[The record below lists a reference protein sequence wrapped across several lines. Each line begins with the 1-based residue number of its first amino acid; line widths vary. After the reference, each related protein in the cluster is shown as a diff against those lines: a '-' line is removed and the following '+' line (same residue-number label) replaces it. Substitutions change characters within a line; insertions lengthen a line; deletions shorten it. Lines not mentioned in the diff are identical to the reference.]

1 MLVISPLRGGPT
13 AVVFSLA
20 LVVAVVASWLVV
32 APAGA
37 APLGTTPIG
46 SITGRV
52 TAQTADGSMV
62 PSSAGR
68 LTAVSP
74 GTTPEEVPVPSLE
87 RRPDGTFTFTGVT
100 PGRWYVTLEAP
111 YPGPYRYG
119 SPRFWVDVPADGSA
133 ASVGDLPLLL
143 SQLLSGQVSAVVD
156 GRTAPLPYARVT
168 IWWKNPA
175 TGAYA
180 DEGYESTASEDGRWE
195 FPLLRPGTYR
205 LSFGDGSSQSSRV
218 HDDLYWPAGR
228 RFADAEDIVIGPG
241 QKITGLDVVLTERT
255 FTTTR
260 VAGDDRFGTG
270 AAVLSSPWGFPS
282 TNGATPRVP
291 VLYVAN
297 GLNFPDALSAGP
309 AAAHEGGA
317 LAMTDR
323 DALPAATVAVIERL
337 APERIVVVGGP
348 AAVSAQVYE
357 QLASWQPAITRL
369 GGADRYETSRLVARH
384 SFLGS
389 STGERIYLATG
400 EAFPDALAAGPA
412 AHRDDAPVV
421 LVRGAQSAADAP
433 TRALMVELGKA
444 RAILVGGT
452 ASISRAYEASLV
464 EEEPS
469 LVTERRA
476 GVDRYETA
484 AALVGG
490 DSETIFVAS
499 GRGFADA
506 LVAGAVAAREGASLV
521 LSERDCVPPATE
533 RAVLDARVFEVVL
546 VGGPAVLGA
555 ANEVPLAVCGR

>member
-1 MLVISPLRGGPT
+1 MLVISPLRGGSS
-13 AVVFSLA
+13 AVVFSLV
-20 LVVAVVASWLVV
+20 LVLAVIASWLVA

-37 APLGTTPIG
+37 APLGTTPTG

-52 TAQTADGSMV
+52 IAQTADGSMV

-74 GTTPEEVPVPSLE
+74 RTNSEQVPVPSLE
-87 RRPDGTFTFTGVT
+87 RRPDGTFTFTGVL

-111 YPGPYRYG
+111 NPGPYRYG
-119 SPRFWVDVPADGSA
+119 SPRFWVDVPAEGPV
-133 ASVGDLPLLL
+133 ASVGDLQLIL

-156 GRTAPLPYARVT
+156 GRTVPLPYADVT

-175 TGAYA
+175 TGAYK
-180 DEGYESTASEDGRWE
+180 DEGYESAATEDGRWE
-195 FPLLRPGTYR
+195 VPLLRPGTYR
-205 LSFGDGSSQSSRV
+205 LSFGDKASQSPRA

-228 RFADAEDIVIGPG
+228 RFVDAEDIVITPG
-241 QKITGLDVVLTERT
+241 LKITGLDVVLTERT

-270 AAVLSSPWGFPS
+270 AAVLSSPWGFPA
-282 TNGATPRVP
+282 TNGSTPRVP

-348 AAVSAQVYE
+348 AAVSDEVYD
-357 QLASWQPAITRL
+357 QLASRQPAITRL

-389 STGERIYLATG
+389 STGENIYLATG

-421 LVRGAQSAADAP
+421 LVRGGLASADAP
-433 TRALMVELGKA
+433 TKALMVELGKA
-444 RAILVGGT
+444 RAVIVGGT
-452 ASISRAYEASLV
+452 ASISRAYEASLA
-464 EEEPS
+464 EQEPYIS
-469 LVTERRA
+469 TWRRA
-476 GVDRYETA
+476 GADRYETA

-490 DSETIFVAS
+490 RSETIFVAS

-506 LVAGAVAAREGASLV
+506 LVAGAVAAHEGASLV
-521 LSERDCVPPATE
+521 LSEEDCVPAATE

-546 VGGPAVLGA
+546 VGGPSVLGA

>member
-1 MLVISPLRGGPT
+1 MVLVLVLAVIS
-13 AVVFSLA
+13 
-20 LVVAVVASWLVV
+20 SWLVA
-32 APAGA
+32 APASA
-37 APLGTTPIG
+37 APLDTAPTGII
-46 SITGRV
+46 SGRV

-62 PSSAGR
+62 PSSAGL

-74 GTTPEEVPVPSLE
+74 RTTSEVVPVPSLE
-87 RRPDGTFTFTGVT
+87 RRPDGTFSFTGVT
-100 PGRWYVTLEAP
+100 PGRWYVTLAAP
-111 YPGPYRYG
+111 YPGPYRYA

-133 ASVGDLPLLL
+133 IAVGDLELIL
-143 SQLLSGQVSAVVD
+143 SQLVAGQVSAVVD
-156 GRTAPLPYARVT
+156 GKTVPLPYANVT
-168 IWWKNPA
+168 VWWKNPA

-180 DEGYESTASEDGRWE
+180 DKGFESTATEDGRFE
-195 FPLLRPGTYR
+195 FTLLRPGTYR
-205 LSFGDGSSQSSRV
+205 MSFGDRSSQSPRV

-228 RFADAEDIVIGPG
+228 RLADAEDIVITPG
-241 QKITGLDVVLTERT
+241 RQVTGLDVVLSERT

-270 AAVLSSPWGFPS
+270 AAVLSSTWGFPA
-282 TNGATPRVP
+282 TDGHTPRVP

-297 GLNFPDALSAGP
+297 GRNFPDALSAGP

-323 DALPAATVAVIERL
+323 DALPAATVEVIERL

-348 AAVSAQVYE
+348 AAVSAEVYD
-357 QLASWQPAITRL
+357 QLASLQPAITRL
-369 GGADRYETSRLVARH
+369 GGADRYETSRLVTRH

-421 LVRGAQSAADAP
+421 LVRGAQAVADAP

-452 ASISRAYEASLV
+452 ASISRAYEASLA
-464 EEEPS
+464 EQEPYF
-469 LVTERRA
+469 VTERRA
-476 GVDRYETA
+476 GADRYETA

-506 LVAGAVAAREGASLV
+506 LIAGVVAAHDGASLV
-521 LSERDCVPPATE
+521 LSEQSCVPAATE